1 MRKLI
6 AALMVLASLALALPA
21 LAQVTKP
28 TRVENDTFH
37 FAFTVETGSLV
48 MYEMDGPGFEA
59 THNPQGGGKGT
70 QPDYKLTVIGDYV
83 AVLNE
88 AQAEAAK
95 LEHPEGEGV
104 VLYVEDVSNITR
116 YNEIMKDAMSAADRE
131 PEGEAVIAVEGGASI
146 KVPYFIWNKTVAT
159 RTNYGLMYS
168 VIHGDWFI
176 AVQVVSNRPFTK
188 QQINWLTTK
197 LELLEIPPEEM
208 AAESAEPMEPAS
220 EPEQVTRP

>member
-1 MRKLI
+1 MMRNKI
-6 AALMVLASLALALPA
+6 AALLILTGLVLAMPA
-21 LAQVTKP
+21 LAQVTEP

-37 FAFTVETGSLV
+37 FAFTVEAGSLV
-48 MYEMDGPGFEA
+48 MFEMDGPGFES

-70 QPDYKLTVIGDYV
+70 QPDYKLTVLGDYV

-104 VLYVEDVSNITR
+104 VLYVEDVSNNTR

-131 PEGEAVIAVEGGASI
+131 PEGEAVIAVENGASI
-146 KVPYFIWNKTVAT
+146 KVPYFIWSKTVAT

-168 VIHGDWFI
+168 VIHGDAFV

-188 QQINWLTTK
+188 QQISWFISK
-197 LELLEIPPEEM
+197 LELLEIPPEEL
-208 AAESAEPMEPAS
+208 AAESTETAS
-220 EPEQVTRP
+220 EPEPVTRP